1 MLHPFSPLLFFGFC
15 LQCVLTNN
23 PLCSFPWTLTI
34 VYWQNKWLIPPSN
47 EARFLPPFSI
57 YKNLSSSEE
66 RRSLCPC
73 QRFTGKLS
81 WTHNRCLKRSAKIN
95 VFCIWV
101 VIISRWKQ
109 TLGNTR
115 ARRKKLGHGAN
126 KDALTADSFKQRVIS
141 FVFYEN
147 IIWGCLGVY
156 YSY

>member
-15 LQCVLTNN
+15 LQCVLSV
-23 PLCSFPWTLTI
+23 LLTI
-34 VYWQNKWLIPPSN
+34 VYWQNKRLIPPSN
-47 EARFLPPFSI
+47 KARFLPPFSI

-73 QRFTGKLS
+73 QRFAGKLS

-95 VFCIWV
+95 VFCLRV

-109 TLGNTR
+109 TLGNMR
-115 ARRKKLGHGAN
+115 AHHKKLGHGAN
-126 KDALTADSFKQRVIS
+126 KDALTADSFKQGVIS

-147 IIWGCLGVY
+147 IIWGSLGVY
-156 YSY
+156 YWY